1 MNQNAKA
8 IFQSLYDDKK
18 MDPAAK
24 ENARKVFLQGQKAG
38 YEKGFTEGYCEGHRE
53 GHVEGHEEGHDEG
66 HAKGHT
72 VGHAEGYAAGRLD
85 GQQEGRS
92 IGLTEGRTQGRA
104 EGHAEGFSAGC
115 AQGRAEGRT
124 EGHAEGHAEGHQIGF
139 EEGYRKGLEEA
150 RRQAEAAIANLEAMI
165 HQDRLQIKQLQDM
178 LQLQESQLLESI
190 EQNQALTQHLESVQ
204 HTRRILRK
212 EEVEQLLLDDDETDM
227 YQPVPQ
233 SLDRGKKQQLQKKS
247 RMLSGGADASG
258 GSGKLSKMEM
268 KIRRAQELLRQ
279 REEEAEQERQLE
291 AEISFTRE
299 KRQEAQLEE
308 IQRAHNIKRMQERE
322 EIIQEINMRK
332 DQLIRHAQ
340 LRLQQEQAEKAA
352 RTPEA
357 LEQKR
362 QQLAKEQQLLGTEH
376 APKVPRTV
384 VVDDFEPPKFDG
396 SID

>member
-53 GHVEGHEEGHDEG
+53 GHVEGHDEGHDEG
-66 HAKGHT
+66 HTKGHT

-85 GQQEGRS
+85 GQQEGRT
-92 IGLTEGRTQGRA
+92 IGLTEGRTQARA
-104 EGHAEGFSAGC
+104 EGHAEGFAAGC
-115 AQGRAEGRT
+115 TQGRTEGRT
-124 EGHAEGHAEGHQIGF
+124 EGHTEGHQIGF

-165 HQDRLQIKQLQDM
+165 HQDRIQIKQLQEM
-178 LQLQESQLLESI
+178 LQMQESQLIESI
-190 EQNQALTQHLESVQ
+190 EQNQALTKHMESVQ

-212 EEVEQLLLDDDETDM
+212 DEVEQLLLDDDETEM
-227 YQPVPQ
+227 YQPEPQ
-233 SLDRGKKQQLQKKS
+233 SLGRAKKQQLQEKS
-247 RMLSGGADASG
+247 RVLSGASG
-258 GSGKLSKMEM
+258 SSDGSGKLSKMEM

-279 REEEAEQERQLE
+279 REEEAEQERQIE
-291 AEISFTRE
+291 AEINFTRE
-299 KRQEAQLEE
+299 KKQEAQLEE
-308 IQRAHNIKRMQERE
+308 IQRAHNMKRMQERK

-332 DQLIRHAQ
+332 DQLLKHAQ

-376 APKVPRTV
+376 APKIPRSV
-384 VVDDFEPPKFDG
+384 VVDDFEPPKFD
-396 SID
+396 DAAD